1 MTIGKRQDIAFFL
14 SFCIEQYK
22 TRKGMT
28 GTQAMTELRSYG
40 VLDYLCDNY
49 EALLSYGACATGTQ
63 IYGSTGDQ
71 NMNLNVTQENLYLLI
86 PSKVGRVAEMM
97 TADGGQ
103 RLVEAIEEIYVS
115 GMYQRLEKEDT
126 KTWHLG
132 PVALLQEMS
141 AERHAEITQGR
152 L

>member
-49 EALLSYGACATGTQ
+49 EALHTQ
-63 IYGSTGDQ
+63 GSQ
-71 NMNLNVTQENLYLLI
+71 W
-86 PSKVGRVAEMM
+86 
-97 TADGGQ
+97 
-103 RLVEAIEEIYVS
+103 LVEEMEEYI
-115 GMYQRLEKEDT
+115 RIR
-126 KTWHLG
+126 KTDS
-132 PVALLQEMS
+132 V
-141 AERHAEITQGR
+141 
-152 L
+152 

>member
-1 MTIGKRQDIAFFL
+1 
-14 SFCIEQYK
+14 
-22 TRKGMT
+22 
-28 GTQAMTELRSYG
+28 
-40 VLDYLCDNY
+40 
-49 EALLSYGACATGTQ
+49 
-63 IYGSTGDQ
+63 
-71 NMNLNVTQENLYLLI
+71 MNLNVTQENLYLLI